1 MDLKI
6 RKAIAKI
13 AAPSTIHP
21 RISPDIVFHVKMS
34 VPLHK
39 RYYGSKRG
47 GLKGW
52 IDSRHFF
59 WKEQEIAGTGTISVF
74 YRTAGIIFTRENDF
88 SVRQNIIRDIE
99 AIHLP

>member
-6 RKAIAKI
+6 RKTIAKI
-13 AAPSTIHP
+13 ATPSTIHP

-47 GLKGW
+47 AERMEKTA
-52 IDSRHFF
+52 DTSFR
-59 WKEQEIAGTGTISVF
+59 KEQEIAGTGTISVF
-74 YRTAGIIFTRENDF
+74 YRTAGIIFTREND
-88 SVRQNIIRDIE
+88 
-99 AIHLP
+99 